1 MLFQILKLVIWPKN
15 KNFPPQII
23 KFEPGAVNV
32 ITGGS
37 RSGKSAIIP
46 IIDYCLASSECQIPI
61 DTIRDSSAWFGVHIQ
76 CAHEQFLIARKEPNG
91 RDPSDEFYISRGAE
105 ISIPT
110 FIDFSNQRK
119 DSVKHLLN
127 SISGV
132 PYFKLNGSED
142 AKGFQERL
150 SFRDLMA
157 LVFQSQDVVA
167 NQNVLFYKTHAYE
180 HRERLKNWIPF
191 IFEAETI
198 EVLEARQRLSVVQ
211 YRLAVLKREAIK
223 AGKVSSAWLSNM
235 HGHLQLAK
243 GYGILDEDFVLPNKP
258 SELLEVAKIV
268 IETSRG
274 NLLPTPAQVD
284 RAGADMQLLEKEDNK
299 ISDEISLIRRRLS
312 DLQRLRSGLVE
323 YGGSA
328 QRRADRLHISQWIR
342 SINTSGNACPLCGED
357 DHKRA
362 AKEVEKIASAFEQ
375 IEEAANKTSEVPAS
389 FAREEAALKEQLEGS
404 LTRKKNLNSRIDVV
418 LARSKTAKEQFDRR
432 QSLHFYLGHLQAS
445 LETFESLIDTGSF
458 GEKIVQLEDEE
469 KKLLEIADPAGVARR
484 LKAAITQISQKALLR
499 LKTLDAEEKYKRI
512 PPDFSVKDLALKVLS
527 NDGHWHFLSE
537 VGSASNWLSF
547 HIAFICGLH
556 EYFNERKD
564 SCVPS
569 FTIFDQPSQVYFPRT
584 AASQGTDGK
593 DIEKKIKYANEDI
606 NAVKSIFKTLSD
618 SVKAQKG
625 KWQCIVLDHAGD
637 EIYGGMEHIHEVDVW
652 RDGRKLIPE
661 EWYR

>member
-1 MLFQILKLVIWPKN
+1 MFFQLLKLVIWPKN
-15 KNFPPQII
+15 RQFPPQVI
-23 KFEPGAVNV
+23 KFEPGMVNV

-61 DTIRDSSAWFGVHIQ
+61 DTIRDSSAWFGVHILSGQ
-76 CAHEQFLIARKEPNG
+76 EQLLIARKEPNG
-91 RDPSDEFYISRGAE
+91 REPSDEFYLSRGAE
-105 ISIPT
+105 VSIPP
-110 FIDFSNQRK
+110 FIDFSNQRQ

-142 AKGFQERL
+142 SRGFQERL

-198 EVLEARQRLSVVQ
+198 EVLEARQRLGIVQ
-211 YRLAVLKREAIK
+211 YRLSVLRREALK

-243 GYGILDEDFVLPNKP
+243 GYGILDENFIFPNQP
-258 SELLEVAKIV
+258 SELLEVAKTI
-268 IETSRG
+268 IATSRD
-274 NLLPTPAQVD
+274 NSLPTPDQVD
-284 RAGADMQLLEKEDNK
+284 RAGGEMHLLEKEDNE

-312 DLQRLRSGLVE
+312 DLQRLRNGLVE

-328 QRRADRLHISQWIR
+328 QRRADRLHISQWIK
-342 SINTSGNACPLCGED
+342 SINSARHVCPLCGD
-357 DHKRA
+357 DEHK
-362 AKEVEKIASAFEQ
+362 KTSLEVEKIAAAFQQVED
-375 IEEAANKTSEVPAS
+375 AANKTSEVPAS
-389 FAREEAALKEQLEGS
+389 FAREEATLKNQLDGV

-445 LETFESLIDTGSF
+445 LETFESLTDTGSF
-458 GEKIVQLEDEE
+458 GEKIVLLEEEE
-469 KKLLEIADPAGVARR
+469 KSLLEIVDPAGVSRR
-484 LKAAITQISQKALLR
+484 LAVAISQITQKALVR
-499 LKTLDAEEKYKRI
+499 LKTLDAEEKYKRT
-512 PPDFSVKDLALKVLS
+512 PPDFSVKDLALRVLS

-556 EYFNERKD
+556 EYFSERVK

-584 AASQGTDGK
+584 ALTQSAGSEDADNK
-593 DIEKKIKYANEDI
+593 VKYANEDV
-606 NAVKSIFKTLSD
+606 NAVRSIFKTLAD
-618 SVKAQKG
+618 SVKSQQG

-637 EIYGGMEHIHEVDVW
+637 EIYGGIENVHEVDVW
-652 RDGRKLIPE
+652 RDGRKLIPR
-661 EWYR
+661 EWYQ